1 MYRAHSVLRVEG
13 ASVSMLL
20 VVRFFPHLNS
30 DSVFFFLLSVPKVH
44 KFGGASL
51 ADAALYRTVGDLLI
65 QEARGRK
72 ETSGMVP
79 TMAIVSARAGMTD
92 LLVKVIP
99 EKETRRP
106 TRNTRTRNKQKQE
119 CGISTS

>member
-1 MYRAHSVLRVEG
+1 M
-13 ASVSMLL
+13 
-20 VVRFFPHLNS
+20 
-30 DSVFFFLLSVPKVH
+30 H

-99 EKETRRP
+99 EKETRRLTQGGRAP
-106 TRNTRTRNKQKQE
+106 TKNSPVWGGPRWWTPR
-119 CGISTS
+119 